1 MEAESTS
8 FVKNREELKVTP
20 SLQSTRTINCHTLKP
35 QKRGGVSL
43 LKEERHEKIDVLT
56 QCFES
61 ARLGLGTVS
70 MNIGW
75 DLFF

>member
-8 FVKNREELKVTP
+8 FVKNREELKVTL

-43 LKEERHEKIDVLT
+43 LKEGRHEKIDVLT

-61 ARLGLGTVS
+61 AGLGLGTVS